1 MIVEIWDFIIFNE
14 NIRNIGLSIA
24 LFLLFLLFRKLF
36 AKYVFA
42 LLMKIGNKA
51 PGSSVLSSILLS
63 FKKPVEWFFTVIG
76 FYIAV
81 HYFPY
86 FDHTNPLFLDMIRVS
101 IIVLITWG
109 LYSLSSESSVFFN
122 RLNNRYNIHIDDI
135 LVPFFSRA
143 LRFIILA
150 ISFSIIAQEFG
161 YEISGFVAGL
171 GLGGLAISLAA
182 QDALSNLFG
191 GVVIITEKPFTIGD
205 WILTPS
211 VEGTVEDI
219 TFRSTKVRTFA
230 DALVTVPNATLVKE
244 AITNWSKMGKRQITF
259 NLNVAHVTPTEKF
272 RKTVKRIEDYITQ
285 HDAVHPE
292 TIFVKF
298 NEFDDNG
305 LAVYFYFFTKTT
317 NWGEY
322 LDVREE
328 INFKIL
334 EILNEEGVELA
345 LYARKLYVEQEAET
359 RGFTSEA

>member
-1 MIVEIWDFIIFNE
+1 MIEEIWDFLIYNE
-14 NIRNIGLSIA
+14 NIRNIGLSVS
-24 LFLLFLLFRKLF
+24 LFLLFLLFRKIF
-36 AKYVFA
+36 AKYVFS
-42 LLMKIGNKA
+42 LFMRFGDKT
-51 PGSSVLSSILLS
+51 PGSVLSSIFLS
-63 FKKPVEWFFTVIG
+63 FKRPAEWFFIVLG
-76 FYIAV
+76 VYV
-81 HYFPY
+81 GVRYFPY
-86 FDHTNPLFLDMIRVS
+86 LDHTNPLFLDLIRVS
-101 IIVLITWG
+101 IIVLATWG
-109 LYSLSSESSVFFN
+109 LYGLASESSALFS
-122 RLNNRYNIHIDDI
+122 RLNERYNIHIDDI

-143 LRFIILA
+143 LRFILLA

-191 GVVIITEKPFTIGD
+191 GVVIITEKAFTIGD

-244 AITNWSKMGKRQITF
+244 PITNWSKMGKRQIAF
-259 NLNVAHVTPTEKF
+259 NLHIAQVTPAEKL
-272 RKTVKRIEDYITQ
+272 RRAVKRIEEYVKN
-285 HDAVHPE
+285 HDDVHPE

-298 NEFDDNG
+298 NEFQENG
-305 LAVYFYFFTKTT
+305 FAVYFYFFTKTT
-317 NWGEY
+317 VWSEY

-334 EILNEEGVELA
+334 EILNEEEVELA
-345 LYARKLYVEQEAET
+345 LDVHKLYVEQDKEE
-359 RGFTSEA
+359 RGYMSDA